1 MNFCTL
7 GSQPYF
13 KVTLMNVDNVKR
25 LHPGSRFFVG
35 NIGLK
40 PESVNLL
47 KERDCEIIEF
57 PIQKDSPGGN
67 SGRATKRAS
76 DLYRFGAFTKALM
89 LLVVLDRVDSVV
101 FMDADAVLIR
111 SFDAPMQK
119 DATVTVRKDDT
130 HGRINSGVLWIS
142 NRNLVYDWLQCALY
156 RIITSREMTANQS
169 GLIDAVGR
177 YRVDEVSCDQY
188 NYTTIEKGIPDDVR
202 AVHLKQGRWKNDGLI
217 KKVEEIINE
226 IISKNSQT
234 IRMQNSL

>member
-1 MNFCTL
+1 MNI
-7 GSQPYF
+7 
-13 KVTLMNVDNVKR
+13 DNVKR

-35 NIGLK
+35 NIGLTS
-40 PESVNLL
+40 ESADLL
-47 KERDCEIIEF
+47 KEKGCEIIDF
-57 PIQKDSPGGN
+57 PIQKDHPGGN
-67 SGRATKRAS
+67 AKRTTEQAK

-89 LLVVLDRVDSVV
+89 LLFVLDRVDGVV

-111 SFDAPMQK
+111 PFDAPMQK
-119 DATVTVRKDDT
+119 DATVTVRPENP

-142 NRNLVYDWLQCALY
+142 NRELVYDWLQCALY

-234 IRMQNSL
+234 IRV